1 MINRP
6 TSTWQLAASFLTC
19 AQQESVVAR
28 KALKAD
34 ADYYGSKLQQLSEK
48 ALLAAAGGG
57 GGGGNKGG
65 GGPDPK
71 LERNKEKLKA
81 AWEADRVARAA
92 LLARMERAATTLPAQ
107 VLAGEMAALT
117 AIQW

>member
-1 MINRP
+1 MC
-6 TSTWQLAASFLTC
+6 S
-19 AQQESVVAR
+19 QQESVVAR

-48 ALLAAAGGG
+48 ALLAAAGG

-117 AIQW
+117 AIQSELWCGQQ